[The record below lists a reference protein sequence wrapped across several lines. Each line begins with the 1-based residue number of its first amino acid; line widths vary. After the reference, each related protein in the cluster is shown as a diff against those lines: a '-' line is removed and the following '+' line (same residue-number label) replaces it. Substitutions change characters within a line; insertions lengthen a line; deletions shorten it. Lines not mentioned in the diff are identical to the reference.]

1 MNLRPYQR
9 QTIDSVK
16 ADWQSGFQN
25 VMITVATGGGKTIIF
40 LGLLAEELRN
50 NPGKRCL
57 IIAHRKELI
66 EQPIERL
73 AAFWPELAQ
82 RSGIVMAEQN
92 DCSKQII
99 VATVQ
104 TLNGRGRLD
113 SILQHGAIDYIV
125 TDEAHHAVA
134 NVYGGV
140 YEQLRIANPSVKHLG
155 VTATPIRADKKQFG
169 DVYEKVSAHYGIKE
183 LVKLGYLAPPRWLA
197 IQTGISLAG
206 VPKTGSGEDRDYNAR
221 KLANVF
227 ETDNCFELVVETH
240 QRFAQGRPAI
250 AFTAS
255 VEGAYN
261 LAEKFNA
268 AGINAAAADGTTSRD
283 VRTKLIKDFRAGK
296 LSVLCNVALWT
307 EGLDLPEISCVHMV
321 RPTQS
326 DAYYVQCI
334 GRGLRLLPGKEDA
347 LILDYAPAE
356 VRNVTMMGDVL
367 GVNVE
372 KSAYMDEDAEEGE
385 VIAGFTFDGDV
396 KWMKG
401 DPMEIIGRALDYL
414 NLSPWRW
421 NQQDKRSWM
430 ILGLGKNETDSV
442 ERTLAMSP
450 AGEAMQLWGV
460 WKQDADRWHS
470 AKLLNEGTFE
480 ELSTIADEFAHK
492 WGSAQLA
499 RKNLQW
505 HSHAPTDGQIKY
517 ARRLG
522 INCEGMT
529 KGAVA
534 DAITYK
540 LTLDALR
547 RGGAR
552 V

>member
-1 MNLRPYQR
+1 
-9 QTIDSVK
+9 VK

-40 LGLLAEELRN
+40 LGLLAEELHN

-66 EQPIERL
+66 DQPIERL
-73 AAFWPELAQ
+73 AEFWPELAQ
-82 RSGIVMAEQN
+82 RSGIVMADQD
-92 DCSKQII
+92 DCDQQII

-104 TLNGRGRLD
+104 TLGGRGRLD
-113 SILQHGAIDYIV
+113 NILQHGAIDYIV
-125 TDEAHHAVA
+125 TDESHHSISASYLA
-134 NVYGGV
+134 V
-140 YEQLRIANPSVKHLG
+140 YEQLKAANPNVKHLG
-155 VTATPIRADKKQFG
+155 VTATPIRADRKQFG

-197 IQTGISLAG
+197 IQTGISLAS
-206 VPKTGSGEDRDYNAR
+206 VSKSGSGEDRDYNAR
-221 KLANVF
+221 GLANVF

-240 QRFAQGRPAI
+240 QKYATGRPAI

-255 VEGAYN
+255 VAGAYS
-261 LAEKFNA
+261 LAEKFND
-268 AGINAAAADGTTSRD
+268 AGINAAAADGTTSRE
-283 VRTKLIKDFRAGK
+283 VRSQLIRDFRSGK

-326 DAYYVQCI
+326 DAYYIQCI
-334 GRGLRLLPGKEDA
+334 GRGLRLLPGKDDA

-356 VRNVTMMGDVL
+356 VRNVTMLGDVL

-372 KSAYMDEDAEEGE
+372 KAAYMDEDAEEGE

-396 KWMKG
+396 KWMTG

-430 ILGLGKNETDSV
+430 ILGLGKNETDNTD
-442 ERTLAMSP
+442 RTLAMSP
-450 AGEAMQLWGV
+450 AGESMQLWGV
-460 WKQDADRWHS
+460 WKKDEERWHS
-470 AKLLNEGTFE
+470 AKLLKEGTFE
-480 ELSTIADEFAHK
+480 ELSIVADEFAHK
-492 WGSAQLA
+492 WGSEQLA
-499 RKNLQW
+499 RKNQRW
-505 HSHAPTDGQIKY
+505 HTHPPTEGQIKY
-517 ARRLG
+517 AGRLG
-522 INCEGMT
+522 INCDGMT
-529 KGAVA
+529 KGGLAE
-534 DAITYK
+534 AITYK

-547 RGGAR
+547 RGGAH